1 MSSDL
6 RTSNT
11 FYLSGMAP
19 REIRRDDNQNNK
31 PAGLNLALAASKAVA
46 QRKIEIQK
54 RSRIPQYIARESN
67 KVYQCCFALYAD
79 CDFVVTR
86 HGLLSGMAATHLNK
100 VHQVTASD
108 MKVAPLG
115 QYKFIKKQVVTKDF
129 FKIKFKEIGSTL
141 EQVCNVL
148 KTRKAIGDVSLSLD
162 NMSL

>member
-1 MSSDL
+1 
-6 RTSNT
+6 
-11 FYLSGMAP
+11 
-19 REIRRDDNQNNK
+19 
-31 PAGLNLALAASKAVA
+31 
-46 QRKIEIQK
+46 
-54 RSRIPQYIARESN
+54 
-67 KVYQCCFALYAD
+67 
-79 CDFVVTR
+79 
-86 HGLLSGMAATHLNK
+86 MAATHLNK